1 MYTVTMKTYFFEIQ
15 DWEKE
20 ILVKDFPDAVYT
32 KEALSEENASQFA
45 DAEIVSTF
53 IFTKATKE
61 LLEKLPQLKL
71 ITTRST
77 GYDHIDTDFCKE
89 KNIVACNVPEYGSRT
104 VAEYTFGLMLML
116 TRKLYPSILQSKE
129 CIFDT
134 SVLEGIDVF
143 GKTLGIIGLG
153 RIGHE
158 VLKIAK
164 GFEMKLLVHTEYRHL
179 VDEKEWGFEY
189 AELDDLLARAD
200 IITLHLPL
208 LPSTKHILNKENMM
222 KIKKGAY
229 LVNTARGG
237 LVETEALMMALD
249 QNILAGAA
257 LDVLEE
263 EKAIADEAEYLV
275 NPQQR
280 EVDFKTLCIDH
291 VLMHHPKVLVT
302 PHNAFNS
309 HEALVRI
316 LNTTAE
322 NIKAF
327 EGGKPVHTV
336 PPPQQ

>member
-1 MYTVTMKTYFFEIQ
+1 MKTIFFEIQ

-20 ILVKDFPDAVYT
+20 ILMKTFPDATYT
-32 KEALSEENASQFA
+32 NDALTEENASQYA

-53 IFTKATKE
+53 IFTKGTKE
-61 LLEKLPQLKL
+61 LLEKLPSLKL

-77 GYDHIDTDFCKE
+77 GFDHIDTDYCKE
-89 KNIVACNVPEYGSRT
+89 RGIIACNVPEYGSRT
-104 VAEYTFGLMLML
+104 VAEYTFGLMLMI
-116 TRKLYPSILQSKE
+116 TRKLYPSVLQSKE

-134 SVLEGIDVF
+134 SVLEGVDLF

-164 GFEMKLLVHTEYRHL
+164 GFNMRLVVHTEYRHL

-189 AELDDLLARAD
+189 AELDDLLAQSD
-200 IITLHLPL
+200 VITLHLPL
-208 LPSTKHILNKENMM
+208 LPSTHHVLNKENIL

-237 LVETEALMMALD
+237 LIETEAILLALEKD
-249 QNILAGAA
+249 ILAGVA

-263 EKAIADEAEYLV
+263 EKAIIDESEYIN

-316 LNTTAE
+316 LESTAE
-322 NIKAF
+322 NIKSF
-327 EGGKPVHTV
+327 TESKPVHTV
-336 PPPQQ
+336 PPEPHK

>member
-1 MYTVTMKTYFFEIQ
+1 MKTIFFEIQ
-15 DWEKE
+15 DWEKD
-20 ILVKDFPDAVYT
+20 ILLKTFPDATYT
-32 KEALSEENASQFA
+32 KEALTEENAATYA

-53 IFTKATKE
+53 IFTKGTKE
-61 LLEKLPQLKL
+61 LLEKLPALKL

-77 GYDHIDTDFCKE
+77 GFDHIDTDYCKE
-89 KNIVACNVPEYGSRT
+89 KGITACNVPEYGSRT

-116 TRKLYPSILQSKE
+116 TRKLYPSVLQSKE

-134 SVLEGIDVF
+134 NVLEGVDLF

-164 GFEMKLLVHTEYRHL
+164 GFDMKLLVHTEYRHL

-200 IITLHLPL
+200 VITLHLPL
-208 LPSTKHILNKENMM
+208 LPSTQHILNKDNIT
-222 KIKKGAY
+222 KIKKGAF

-237 LVETEALMMALD
+237 LIETEAIMIALEKE
-249 QNILAGAA
+249 ILAGVA

-263 EKAIADEAEYLV
+263 EKAIIDEAEYIQ

-316 LNTTAE
+316 LDTTTE

-327 EGGKPVHTV
+327 TEGKPVHTV
-336 PPPQQ
+336 PPPQPK

>member
-1 MYTVTMKTYFFEIQ
+1 MKTYFFEIL

-20 ILVKDFPDAVYT
+20 LLLKDFPDAVYVNEPLT
-32 KEALSEENASQFA
+32 EKSAAQYA

-53 IFTKATKE
+53 IFSKGSKE
-61 LLEKLPQLKL
+61 VLEQLPALKM

-77 GYDHIDTDFCKE
+77 GYDHIDLEHCKS
-89 KNIVACNVPEYGSRT
+89 KNITACNVPEYGSRT

-116 TRKLYPSILQSKE
+116 TRKLYPAVMQSKE
-129 CIFDT
+129 CLFDT
-134 SVLEGIDVF
+134 KVLQGTDLF

-164 GFEMKLLVHTEYRHL
+164 GFDMKLLVHTEYRHL

-189 AELDDLLARAD
+189 GELDDVLSRSD

-208 LPSTKHILNKENMM
+208 LPSTKHVLNKENIT
-222 KIKKGAY
+222 KIKRGAY

-237 LVETEALMMALD
+237 LIETEAILMGLE
-249 QNILAGAA
+249 QGILAGVA

-263 EKAIADEAEYLV
+263 EKAITEEAAHGAGSNES
-275 NPQQR
+275 
-280 EVDFKTLCIDH
+280 EVDFKTVCQDH
-291 VLMHHPKVLVT
+291 VLMHHPQVLVT
-302 PHNAFNS
+302 PHNAFNT

-322 NIKAF
+322 NVKKYI
-327 EGGKPVHTV
+327 EGAPVHTV
-336 PPPQQ
+336 TT

>member
-1 MYTVTMKTYFFEIQ
+1 MKS
-15 DWEKE
+15 
-20 ILVKDFPDAVYT
+20 FPDAVYT
-32 KEALSEENASQFA
+32 KDALTEENASQYA

-53 IFTKATKE
+53 IFTKGTKE
-61 LLEKLPQLKL
+61 LLEKLPSLKL
-71 ITTRST
+71 VTTRST
-77 GYDHIDTDFCKE
+77 GYDHIDTDYCKE
-89 KNIVACNVPEYGSRT
+89 RGIIACNVPEYGSRT
-104 VAEYTFGLMLML
+104 VAEYTFGLMLMI
-116 TRKLYPSILQSKE
+116 TRKLYPSVLQSKE
-129 CIFDT
+129 CVFDT
-134 SVLEGIDVF
+134 SVLEGVDLF

-164 GFEMKLLVHTEYRHL
+164 GFNMRLVVHTEYRHL

-189 AELDDLLARAD
+189 ADLDDLLAQSD
-200 IITLHLPL
+200 VITLHLPL
-208 LPSTKHILNKENMM
+208 LPSTHHILHKDNIL

-237 LVETEALMMALD
+237 LIETEAILLALEKEV
-249 QNILAGAA
+249 LAGVA

-263 EKAIADEAEYLV
+263 EKAIIDEAEYIN

-316 LNTTAE
+316 LDTTAE

-327 EGGKPVHTV
+327 ADGKPVHTV
-336 PPPQQ
+336 PPAPVK